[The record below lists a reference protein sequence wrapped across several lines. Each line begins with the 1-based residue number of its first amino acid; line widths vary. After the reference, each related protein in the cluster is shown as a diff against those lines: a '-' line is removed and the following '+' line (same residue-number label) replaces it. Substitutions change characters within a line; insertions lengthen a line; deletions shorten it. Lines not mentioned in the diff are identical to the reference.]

1 MWEDTKVGFSHL
13 RNWERF
19 AVVTDVDWIAYS
31 VKFFEFLIPGDLRL
45 FTVAEAAEAREWIVE
60 T

>member
-1 MWEDTKVGFSHL
+1 ML
-13 RNWERF
+13 
-19 AVVTDVDWIAYS
+19 TDVDWIAHS
-31 VKFFEFLIPGDLRL
+31 VKFFGFLIPGDLRL